1 MRLKKKLHKKLL
13 DNDTEMTN
21 NKHINKINLITI
33 KLENDLENN
42 KENQPLENSKL
53 LNNYL
58 KEKNAYLQK
67 LVNTYESQ
75 YSLLDLSN
83 NNMKNYNV
91 FQEEFSDISPLLSQY
106 LTAI

>member
-1 MRLKKKLHKKLL
+1 MES
-13 DNDTEMTN
+13 NNTSNNTSNNATSNTN
-21 NKHINKINLITI
+21 NTDSYENMKSKVMH
-33 KLENDLENN
+33 LEVE
-42 KENQPLENSKL
+42 
-53 LNNYL
+53 NNYL

-91 FQEEFSDISPLLSQY
+91 FQEEFADISPIFKSIPYVRRMNAFYKDDQEV
-106 LTAI
+106 IF